1 MFGEIFRFEFRF
13 QLRQPIV
20 WICTAIF
27 VLLTFLAITTDSV
40 TIGGSIGAVNRN
52 APFVVVQIL
61 SIMSLIGV
69 FVTTAIVANVVNRDF
84 ELGTHELFFSTPLKK
99 ADYLGGRFF
108 GALAIAF
115 CMFIPVAASI
125 WVGSLMPWLEPE
137 RIGSFLFEPYVFS
150 MLVMV
155 LPNLFVM
162 SAIFFS
168 AAALTR
174 STMYTYVC
182 VVAFFVLYGVSQSLL
197 GSLDNLTFASLADPF
212 GLAAFFVETRYWTVF
227 EKNTL
232 TPGVMGPILVNR
244 LLWIAIGG
252 LILWATI
259 GRFRLSVAA
268 RKTRKA
274 KAHREGTSDELV
286 THIGSGELPDLSSPR
301 VFGFGPELRQYFLQ
315 ARIEIVSTL
324 RSAPFIILLLIG
336 ILNIIGNSTALDQLF
351 DVSIWPVT
359 NAMIRVI
366 SGSFFF
372 YTFVILVFFG
382 GELVWKERQLKLNEV
397 YDALPVP
404 NWVLWASKMT
414 ALAAVILVLQ
424 VVAMLTTIGIQ
435 LAYGYTNFEIPVYV
449 QGLIF
454 DAGIAFILMGVLS
467 FFFQT
472 LGTNKYL
479 GFLLMTI
486 FFVSLLAL
494 PRMDYEHVLY
504 RFAQVPSNPYSD
516 MNGYGH
522 FMQGMIWGYA
532 YWSAVA
538 VLLIVAV
545 HLFWVRGTE
554 TAFRVRGR
562 LAKRRFSG
570 GAIAAICVGVL
581 SAGAAGAWIYRN
593 TNVINEYRTTDDR
606 ERGQAEFEKKYK
618 KYEGLEQPRIVD
630 VKADVD
636 LFPYERDADIRG
648 TYVMTNSHEEPI
660 SELHIWLNPLVKGRT
675 ITVPAAKVRE
685 ADEKYGYTIYDLD
698 TPLQPGEKM
707 SISFDLQIR
716 NDGFTNNRGVTDF
729 VHNGTFFNNYDWFPY
744 IGYQSGNELV
754 DTNARRKYGLE
765 PIQRMPKLGDP
776 ASLGTNYLGGQSDWL
791 TFETTVSTSP
801 DQIAIAPGY
810 LQREWTENGRRYF
823 HYKMDAPILG
833 FWSYLSARYE
843 VARDKW
849 KDVNIEVYYHKPHEF
864 NVDRMIDGVK
874 KSLDYYTENFGPYQH
889 KQVRIIE
896 FPRYATFAQSFP
908 NTIPF
913 SESIGFI
920 ARLDEPDDIDY
931 VFYVTAHEVA
941 HQWWAHQ
948 VIGAN
953 MQGATVLSETLSQYS
968 ALMVMEKEYGR
979 ETMQRFLQY
988 ELESYLR
995 GRGGE
1000 LIEEMPLE
1008 LVENQGYI
1016 HYRKGSLVMYALRD
1030 YMGEE
1035 ALNRALSKFVSD
1047 HRFGGPPY
1055 PTSVDLLSYIR
1066 AEASPELEPL
1076 ISDLFEKITLYENKA
1091 TSASWSKRDDGKYVV
1106 KIDVEAG
1113 KYYATGGGKEEP
1125 TRIGDL
1131 IDIGVLGPKPDEPG
1145 KAAPILYLEKK
1156 RVDQPKM
1163 SFEVV
1168 VDSKP
1173 DRAGIDPLNKLIDRN
1188 PEDNTMKVEEGS

>member
-1 MFGEIFRFEFRF
+1 MFGEIFKFEFRF

-20 WICTAIF
+20 WISGAIF
-27 VLLTFLAITTDSV
+27 VLLTFLAITTDNV
-40 TIGGSIGAVNRN
+40 TIGGSIGAINRN
-52 APFVVVQIL
+52 APFVIVQIL
-61 SIMSLIGV
+61 SIMSLIAV
-69 FVTTAIVANVVNRDF
+69 FITTAFVANVVNRDF

-99 ADYLGGRFF
+99 TSYLGGRFF

-115 CMFIPVAASI
+115 CIFVPVAASI

-137 RIGSFLFEPYVFS
+137 RIGPFLLEPYVFS
-150 MLVMV
+150 LAVMV

-168 AAALTR
+168 LAALTR
-174 STMYTYVC
+174 SAMYTYVG

-197 GSLDNLTFASLADPF
+197 GDLDNLTFASLADPF
-212 GLAAFFVETRYWTVF
+212 GLAAFFVATRYWTVF

-232 TPGVMGPILVNR
+232 TPEVMGPILVNR
-244 LLWIAIGG
+244 LVWISVGIV
-252 LILWATI
+252 ILLVTI
-259 GRFRLSVAA
+259 NRFRLSVAA
-268 RKTRKA
+268 RQSRK
-274 KAHREGTSDELV
+274 KGVSQGTSDELV
-286 THIGSGELPDLSSPR
+286 THLGTGLPDLASPR
-301 VFGFGPELRQYFLQ
+301 VFGFRSELRQFFLQ
-315 ARIEIVSTL
+315 AKIEVVSTL
-324 RSAPFIILLLIG
+324 KSPPFLILILIG
-336 ILNIIGNSTALDQLF
+336 ILNIIGNSTALDQIF

-366 SGSFFF
+366 SGSFFL
-372 YTFVILVFFG
+372 YTFIIIVFFG

-404 NWVLWASKMT
+404 NWVIWASKMT
-414 ALAAVILVLQ
+414 ALAAVVLVLQ
-424 VVAMLTTIGIQ
+424 VAAMATTIGIQ

-449 QGLIF
+449 KGLVF
-454 DAGIAFILMGVLS
+454 DAGLAFILMGVLS

-479 GFLLMTI
+479 GFLLMTV

-494 PRMDYEHVLY
+494 PALDWEHVLY
-504 RFAQVPSNPYSD
+504 RFAQVPANPYSD

-522 FMQGMIWGYA
+522 FMQGMVWGYA
-532 YWSAVA
+532 YWCAFA
-538 VLLIVAV
+538 ILLVVAV

-554 TAFRVRGR
+554 TAFRVRGV
-562 LAKRRFSG
+562 LARRRFTK
-570 GAIAAICVGVL
+570 GAIAAACISVV
-581 SAGAAGAWIYRN
+581 ATAATGAWIYNN
-593 TNVINEYRTTDDR
+593 TNVINEYRTSDQQ
-606 ERGQAEFEKKYK
+606 ELAQADFEKKYK
-618 KYEGLEQPRIVD
+618 KYEGMALPRVVD

-648 TYVMTNSHEEPI
+648 SYVLKNTHAEPLR
-660 SELHIWLNPLVKGRT
+660 ELHVWLNPLVKGRR
-675 ITVPAAKVRE
+675 IDVPGAKVRD
-685 ADEKYGYTIYDLD
+685 ADETFGYTIYDLD
-698 TPLQPGEKM
+698 TPLQPGETM
-707 SISFDLQIR
+707 QLTFDLQIR
-716 NDGFTNNRGVTDF
+716 NDGFTNGPGVTDF
-729 VHNGTFFNNYDWFPY
+729 VDNGTFFNNYVWFPY

-754 DTNARRKYGLE
+754 DTNTRRKYGLE
-765 PIQRMPKLGDP
+765 PIQRMPKIGDP
-776 ASLGTNYLGGQSDWL
+776 AALSSNYLGAQSDWL

-833 FWSYLSARYE
+833 FWSYLSARYT
-843 VARDKW
+843 VKRDKW
-849 KDVNIEVYYHKPHEF
+849 NDVDIEVYYHEPHTF

-874 KSLDYYTENFGPYQH
+874 KSLDYFTKNFGPYQH
-889 KQVRIIE
+889 RQVRIIE
-896 FPRYATFAQSFP
+896 FPRYATFAQAFP

-948 VIGAN
+948 VIGAQ
-953 MQGATVLSETLSQYS
+953 MQGATVMSETLSQYS
-968 ALMVMEKEYGR
+968 ALMVMEKEYGP
-979 ETMQRFLQY
+979 ETMQRFLKY

-995 GRGGE
+995 GRGSE

-1035 ALNRALSKFVSD
+1035 ALNRALSKFVGD
-1047 HRFGGPPY
+1047 HKFAGPPY
-1055 PTSVDLLSYIR
+1055 PTSRDLLAYIR
-1066 AEASPELEPL
+1066 AEAPPEVQPV
-1076 ISDLFEKITLYENKA
+1076 IADLFEKITLFENKA
-1091 TSASWSKRDDGKYVV
+1091 KSATWSKRTDGKYVV
-1106 KIDVEAG
+1106 KLDVEAG

-1125 TRIGDL
+1125 AAIGDM
-1131 IDIGVLGPKPDEPG
+1131 IDIGVLGPKPKEPG
-1145 KAAPILYLEKK
+1145 KAAPILHLEKK
-1156 RVDQPKM
+1156 RIDQPKM
-1163 SFEVV
+1163 SFEIV
-1168 VDSKP
+1168 VDRMP

-1188 PEDNTMKVEEGS
+1188 PEDNTVKVDGK